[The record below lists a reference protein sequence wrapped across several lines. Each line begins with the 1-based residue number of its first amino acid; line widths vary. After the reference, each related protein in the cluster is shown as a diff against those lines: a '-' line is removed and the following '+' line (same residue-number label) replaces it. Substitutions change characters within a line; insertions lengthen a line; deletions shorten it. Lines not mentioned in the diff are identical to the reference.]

1 MKFRVEGMIRV
12 GVLILFFSIHFM
24 DSFFYFHSCKVDPH
38 WYGARTSNPW
48 ENKRSAVR
56 FRLLYVFSIEEN
68 LNRSEQRQM
77 MKSYIGCLLLFIYY
91 S

>member
-38 WYGARTSNPW
+38 WYGARTSNLW

-56 FRLLYVFSIEEN
+56 FRLLYVRQTNISTRVRMN
-68 LNRSEQRQM
+68 VQCQQRQ
-77 MKSYIGCLLLFIYY
+77 LQQQQ
-91 S
+91 